1 MGFRAIPRHFLLV
14 LGAELNARKMRIA
27 GLRCPCLATL
37 RRHWSNLCKQALRG
51 GASKRLISSSEDEEE
66 ALRPHL
72 VAAARGALL
81 HPHLAQAHGAP
92 LHSHG
97 PLMER
102 AAGGQWHPGF
112 IREPPPP
119 PDHISPA

>member
-1 MGFRAIPRHFLLV
+1 MSEKL
-14 LGAELNARKMRIA
+14 K
-27 GLRCPCLATL
+27 
-37 RRHWSNLCKQALRG
+37 ALRG
-51 GASKRLISSSEDEEE
+51 GASKRLISSSEDDEE

-72 VAAARGALL
+72 VAARGALL

-112 IREPPPP
+112 IREPPPSR
-119 PDHISPA
+119 PDQPRVIRGADLAE